1 MGARAYKAHAFVLL
15 SLSLSLSLSSCPSSA
30 FAHAF
35 GTQEASD
42 AFADGDL
49 SRDARDMGNRSP
61 ALEDDEGNPIE
72 PVMYTTASG

>member
-1 MGARAYKAHAFVLL
+1 MFY
-15 SLSLSLSLSSCPSSA
+15 SLSLPLSFFLPLFCLI
-30 FAHAF
+30 FCLF

-49 SRDARDMGNRSP
+49 SRDERDMGNRSP